1 MSQLPINYLNVLSL
15 LKEKIRQVKVKAAL
29 QLNTQHLIAYWEI
42 GNFIAQQEKQEGW
55 GAKIVEQLSLDLK
68 MEFEDLKK
76 GLSPRNLRYMRDFA
90 LAYPNFLI
98 LQQAVAKL
106 ENSENEEIVDLQQV
120 VAKLPWGHHIV
131 ILTKCKT
138 PELRAFYVKQCFV
151 NNWSRNVLS
160 IQIENSLHNRI
171 GNTLNNFKQSLPEQD
186 SDLVNATFKNP
197 YLFDF
202 LSMGEKMHERDL
214 EKALINNLKKF
225 MLELGKGFAYV
236 GNQFNLNVGGD
247 DYFLDLLFYNTHLH
261 CYVVFELKLGEFKPE
276 FAGKLN
282 FYINTIDAQIKK
294 DNDAPTIGILL
305 CKTPNETVIKYALQN
320 VSAPMGIADYQLSDA
335 LPNQLKGEIPTIEE
349 LEIELDESYEELK
362 TPTRKRLD
370 ALKEKIAGMKR
381 SELKQTANIEI
392 LRQIFD
398 DSLMPL
404 FENILSKM
412 EDFKDMFLSVK
423 YYWSGHNNIEDI
435 SRLAETWKDVSFLTQ
450 TADLNF
456 SYSLL
461 GFKKAGTEAFNVNID
476 LAYRRE
482 LYSYGFKVTN
492 HENNKFFLKKTY
504 DEQLTN
510 EDIEV
515 ITDVI
520 YNKVLDSIEY
530 AINNIELNNI

>member
-1 MSQLPINYLNVLSL
+1 MSQLPSNYLNVLSL
-15 LKEKIRQVKVKAAL
+15 LKEKIRQVRVKAAL

-138 PELRAFYVKQCFV
+138 PELRAFYVKQCFE

-186 SDLVNATFKNP
+186 SDLINATFKNP

-362 TPTRKRLD
+362 TPTQKRLD

-381 SELKQTANIEI
+381 SELKQAANIEI

-398 DSLMPL
+398 DSLIPL

-412 EDFKDMFLSVK
+412 EDFRDMFLSVK
-423 YYWSGHNNIEDI
+423 YYWSGQNNIEDI
-435 SRLAETWKDVSFLTQ
+435 SRLAETWKDVSFLSQ
-450 TADLNF
+450 TVDLNF

-476 LAYRRE
+476 LIFRRDI
-482 LYSYGFKVTN
+482 YSYAFKVVN
-492 HENNKFFLKKTY
+492 HGNNTFFLKKTY
-504 DEQLTN
+504 DEQLTT

-515 ITDVI
+515 ITEII
-520 YNKVLDSIEY
+520 YNKVLDNIEN